1 MFLWSPLCMAAWFA
15 RLVLPACKLLLL
27 LGVTVIWLVTVT
39 CANVRMKK
47 KKKEKEDRELFFAQS
62 IYIFSN
68 SPVIVG
74 LLLCC

>member
-47 KKKEKEDRELFFAQS
+47 KKEKEDRELFVAQS